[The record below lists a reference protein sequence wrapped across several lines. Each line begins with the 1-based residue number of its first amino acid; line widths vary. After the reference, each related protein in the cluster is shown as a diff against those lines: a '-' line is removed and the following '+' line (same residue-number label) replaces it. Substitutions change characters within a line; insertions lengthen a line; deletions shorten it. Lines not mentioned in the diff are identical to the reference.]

1 MMRSDTNVET
11 RTRSD
16 GRHSLSR
23 RRITRVTNSGENGAF
38 ENDLA
43 LAMQESLR
51 YAKQEEANKKR
62 QQEDS
67 FVESNG
73 LDVQNK
79 VGEVTMSGRACME
92 SPKGPKQLKELLLLH
107 VDLVQ
112 HQQELIS
119 QKDKEI
125 KQLQEE
131 RTALTCRLE
140 RMERRMSLLKQ
151 KDDFSDIQHKAFG
164 SPNSCAQSAS
174 KTTNEQPST
183 TADRGTKR
191 KSTGL
196 EPQNLTK
203 RFAAE
208 AQKPLAASTPSH
220 RTERHQR
227 YRNRSATVS
236 SSVSSAPSIDPA
248 TSSTASPRKNRR
260 SVKDIRDSPDNSV
273 LRTNDPYYVS
283 YYEPQDEDDIDL
295 ESRGDIIQGAHKE
308 LQVELPQWQ
317 NKTYTNLWVLEGTEN
332 LEDEVFLKRH
342 QKPEIE
348 EKRRKRW
355 DLQRIRE
362 QKIYEKLKEKER
374 GEVCSK
380 DDGQQSNTLE
390 SFYPSLDTI
399 THIEVTN
406 KIPVMVFGH
415 PVPNLDKEEFSLP
428 WELETSVRS
437 HPSRSSRNSRH
448 T

>member
-16 GRHSLSR
+16 GRQSLSR
-23 RRITRVTNSGENGAF
+23 RRLTRVTHSGENGAF

-62 QQEDS
+62 LQE
-67 FVESNG
+67 ESLIERNG

-112 HQQELIS
+112 HQQELLS

-151 KDDFSDIQHKAFG
+151 KDDLSEMQNKSLG
-164 SPNSCAQSAS
+164 SPNSCVQSAS
-174 KTTNEQPST
+174 KATQEQSST
-183 TADRGTKR
+183 VDRGTKR
-191 KSTGL
+191 KSSGL

-208 AQKPLAASTPSH
+208 AQKPLASSTPSH

-236 SSVSSAPSIDPA
+236 STVSSTPSIEPV
-248 TSSTASPRKNRR
+248 TSNIASPRKNQR
-260 SVKDIRDSPDNSV
+260 SAKNIRDSPDNSV
-273 LRTNDPYYVS
+273 LRTSDPYYVS
-283 YYEPQDEDDIDL
+283 YYEPPNSEDIDL
-295 ESRGDIIQGAHKE
+295 ESRGDIVQGTQKE

-317 NKTYTNLWVLEGTEN
+317 NRTYTNLWVLEGTEN

-374 GEVCSK
+374 GEVCNK
-380 DDGQQSNTLE
+380 DEGQQSNSLE

-415 PVPNLDKEEFSLP
+415 PVPSLDKTEFSLP
-428 WELETSVRS
+428 WELETSVQA
-437 HPSRSSRNSRH
+437 HPSRCSRNSRH

>member
-1 MMRSDTNVET
+1 MMRSDTSVET

-16 GRHSLSR
+16 GRQALTR
-23 RRITRVTNSGENGAF
+23 RRLTRVTNSGENGAF

-51 YAKQEEANKKR
+51 YAKQEEANKTR
-62 QQEDS
+62 HQE
-67 FVESNG
+67 EIIIERNG

-79 VGEVTMSGRACME
+79 VGEVMMSGRACME

-112 HQQELIS
+112 HQQELLS

-125 KQLQEE
+125 KHLQEE

-151 KDDFSDIQHKAFG
+151 KDDTTDVPNKLYT
-164 SPNSCAQSAS
+164 SPCVSSAS
-174 KTTNEQPST
+174 KATQEQSST
-183 TADRGTKR
+183 VDRGTKR

-196 EPQNLTK
+196 EPQNLNK

-208 AQKPLAASTPSH
+208 SQKNLASSTPSH

-236 SSVSSAPSIDPA
+236 S
-248 TSSTASPRKNRR
+248 TQSSTSIEPETIAASPRKNQR
-260 SVKDIRDSPDNSV
+260 SGKNIRDSPDNSV
-273 LRTNDPYYVS
+273 LRTSDPYYVS
-283 YYEPQDEDDIDL
+283 YFEPPSSEDIDL
-295 ESRGDIIQGAHKE
+295 ESRGDIIEGAHKQLE
-308 LQVELPQWQ
+308 VELPQWQ

-342 QKPEIE
+342 QKPEID

-355 DLQRIRE
+355 DLQRMRE

-380 DDGQQSNTLE
+380 DEGQQTDTLE
-390 SFYPSLDTI
+390 SFYPSLDDI

-415 PVPNLDKEEFSLP
+415 PVPSLEKTEFSLP
-428 WELETSVRS
+428 WELETSVRA

>member
-1 MMRSDTNVET
+1 MRSDTNVET
-11 RTRSD
+11 RTRLD
-16 GRHSLSR
+16 GRQSLTR
-23 RRITRVTNSGENGAF
+23 RRFTRVTNSGVNGAF

-62 QQEDS
+62 KQE
-67 FVESNG
+67 ENIIERNG

-92 SPKGPKQLKELLLLH
+92 SPQGPKQLKELLLLH

-112 HQQELIS
+112 HQQELLS
-119 QKDKEI
+119 QKDKAI
-125 KQLQEE
+125 KALHEE
-131 RTALTCRLE
+131 RTALTCRLD

-151 KDDFSDIQHKAFG
+151 KDDYSDIQNKSFG

-174 KTTNEQPST
+174 KTTHEQAST
-183 TADRGTKR
+183 SVDRGTKR
-191 KSTGL
+191 KSAGL

-203 RFAAE
+203 RFTAE
-208 AQKPLAASTPSH
+208 AQKPLASSTPSH

-236 SSVSSAPSIDPA
+236 STVSSTLSIDPA
-248 TSSTASPRKNRR
+248 TSNTASSRKNRR
-260 SVKDIRDSPDNSV
+260 SAKCIRDSPDNSV
-273 LRTNDPYYVS
+273 LRTSDPYYVA
-283 YYEPQDEDDIDL
+283 YYEPPDSEDIDL
-295 ESRGDIIQGAHKE
+295 ESRGDIVQGAQKE

-317 NKTYTNLWVLEGTEN
+317 NRTYTNLWVLEGTEN

-374 GEVCSK
+374 GEVCTK
-380 DDGQQSNTLE
+380 DEGQQSTLE
-390 SFYPSLDTI
+390 SFYPSLDNI

-415 PVPNLDKEEFSLP
+415 PVPNLDKMEFSLP
-428 WELETSVRS
+428 WELETSACA
-437 HPSRSSRNSRH
+437 HPSRSSRSSRH